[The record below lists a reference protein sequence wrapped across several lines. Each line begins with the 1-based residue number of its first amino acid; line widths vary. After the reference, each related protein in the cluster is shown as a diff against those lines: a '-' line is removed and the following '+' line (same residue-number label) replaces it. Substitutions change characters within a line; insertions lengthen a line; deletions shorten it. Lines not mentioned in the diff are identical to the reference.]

1 MFLPCSSA
9 VCIGRAVK
17 SERPECVD
25 FLLSEDAKV
34 NDPKH
39 HFVFPLCLTR
49 IKKKTCVRV
58 LCKPTRRQTT
68 QTSLLLRRKS
78 R

>member
-17 SERPECVD
+17 SEVPECVN

-39 HFVFPLCLTR
+39 HFVFPLCLTG
-49 IKKKTCVRV
+49 IKKDFCQSVM
-58 LCKPTRRQTT
+58 QTH
-68 QTSLLLRRKS
+68 
-78 R
+78 